1 MKKDVEK
8 SKKVKKIK
16 KVSGGRGCLN
26 IHSSFNNLIITI
38 TKDNGDK
45 LAQISARTA
54 TGYRGTK
61 KSTPFA
67 AQKAAEA
74 ALAKLTEFGI
84 SGRDAVI
91 KKICASPDFQV
102 ETLIDKTALAF
113 NGCRPRKTPPIFAVK
128 ISDKGKTITNEIAN
142 LEGVKEI
149 PIYLIFHLKKLVFQP
164 PQEDFSRQ
172 GKVCILQINIDN
184 SQGKE
189 EYVVT
194 GKDVKGELNV
204 LNPETYLATVAPASQ
219 LKITLYC
226 RYYYAFQS
234 AKEQKTFFQ
243 TNNSDDENNIQIKN
257 ENNLIFLD
265 SDYCPVKT
273 YILPEDKEKLLSQVS
288 ISRHAS
294 AELYDTLTY
303 ADRQP
308 VFIDYEGK
316 KQELTL
322 TLYTKIMEKSHPKE
336 DQNFRYEHSFAKI
349 YEGILRTSVEELEI
363 RSYQS
368 TLEIGLI
375 GDNIPK
381 EVYTLLIKIGQKNT
395 RLYRNFLQIKKKAFS
410 LTKFYA
416 TDTSLKIIPQYQ
428 KQFTVDES
436 IVLIKKVLQALGAEY
451 QKKLNL
457 ALQPG
462 RIDYFEDTNKLNT
475 LIHELG
481 HSVHTLFAEENQ
493 PYPDANYP
501 IILAEVASTLNEH
514 LLFDY
519 LYQKSQNKEEKIYL
533 LQSRIEEIMGTFFRQ
548 IQFAKFE

>member
-74 ALAKLTEFGI
+74 ALAKLTEFG
-84 SGRDAVI
+84 
-91 KKICASPDFQV
+91 
-102 ETLIDKTALAF
+102 
-113 NGCRPRKTPPIFAVK
+113 

-501 IILAEVASTLNEH
+501 IILAEYAVAITVS
-514 LLFDY
+514 FK
-519 LYQKSQNKEEKIYL
+519 LYQEIKNKKNTNLLNFLKAGGYKDPLAILQDIGVDLNKVNVYQPLLDNLKKMIKELETLMKDKEK
-533 LQSRIEEIMGTFFRQ
+533 
-548 IQFAKFE
+548 K